1 MIAAGTSPQSSTTN
15 EWFMVSIA
23 SNSVGQIRYRPSIAY
38 GMGTLNVAIATALT
52 YFLPPLHEAPTD
64 LYFGAIAVT
73 AWKFGRG
80 PAILATI
87 ISTLA
92 VDYFIIPP
100 IFSILFDIAD
110 VTRFLIFAFVA
121 LLICY
126 LQDLYR
132 GTANRLRE
140 ANDVL
145 ESRVRERTAA
155 LATAN
160 QSLMIEVRERQATEA
175 ALLESEGKLRRALDS
190 AEFSLQ
196 EKVVLNRELNH
207 RVKNNLQIINSLLS
221 IQASR
226 LKDSGNREILK
237 ECQHRVRAIALVH
250 QRLCG
255 GTNLAQIDLAA
266 YFRQLVQEL
275 FRSYFVGTGK
285 VTPRIVVD
293 ETAMN
298 IDRLVPCALIVNELV
313 CNAFKYAFPEGQSGE
328 VRVEVHRDQ
337 NNVCLT
343 VADDGIGF
351 SPTDSTRRDRVGLQ
365 IVQALVEQLSG
376 KIQWENGRGTS
387 ATIIFPVLN

>member
-1 MIAAGTSPQSSTTN
+1 
-15 EWFMVSIA
+15 
-23 SNSVGQIRYRPSIAY
+23 
-38 GMGTLNVAIATALT
+38 
-52 YFLPPLHEAPTD
+52 
-64 LYFGAIAVT
+64 
-73 AWKFGRG
+73 
-80 PAILATI
+80 
-87 ISTLA
+87 
-92 VDYFIIPP
+92 
-100 IFSILFDIAD
+100 
-110 VTRFLIFAFVA
+110 
-121 LLICY
+121 
-126 LQDLYR
+126 
-132 GTANRLRE
+132 
-140 ANDVL
+140 
-145 ESRVRERTAA
+145 
-155 LATAN
+155 
-160 QSLMIEVRERQATEA
+160 
-175 ALLESEGKLRRALDS
+175 LESEGKLRRALDS

-337 NNVCLT
+337 SNVCLT

-387 ATIIFPVLN
+387 ATIIFPVMN

>member
-1 MIAAGTSPQSSTTN
+1 MK
-15 EWFMVSIA
+15 
-23 SNSVGQIRYRPSIAY
+23 
-38 GMGTLNVAIATALT
+38 
-52 YFLPPLHEAPTD
+52 APTD
-64 LYFGAIAVT
+64 LYFAAIAVT

-110 VTRFLIFAFVA
+110 VTRFFIFAFVA

-126 LQDLYR
+126 LQDQYR
-132 GTANRLRE
+132 VIANRVRE

-285 VTPRIVVD
+285 VTPRIAVD

-387 ATIIFPVLN
+387 ATIIFPAMN

>member
-1 MIAAGTSPQSSTTN
+1 
-15 EWFMVSIA
+15 MVSIA
-23 SNSVGQIRYRPSIAY
+23 SHSIGQIRPRATIAY
-38 GMGTLNVAIATALT
+38 SMGVLNVAIATALT
-52 YFLPPLHEAPTD
+52 FFLPPLHEAPTD

-80 PAILATI
+80 PAILATVL
-87 ISTLA
+87 STLA

-110 VTRFLIFAFVA
+110 VTRFAIFAFVG

-126 LQDLYR
+126 LQDRYR

-145 ESRVRERTAA
+145 ESRVQERTAA

-160 QSLMIEVRERQATEA
+160 QSLMIEVRERQSTEG
-175 ALLESEGKLRRALDS
+175 ALLESEAKLRRALDS
-190 AEFSLQ
+190 AECSLQ

-226 LKDSGNREILK
+226 LKDSGNQEILK

-255 GTNLAQIDLAA
+255 GTTLAQIDLAA

-285 VTPRIVVD
+285 VTPRIIVD

-328 VRVEVHRDQ
+328 VRVEVHRQQQDIR
-337 NNVCLT
+337 LI

-351 SPTDSTRRDRVGLQ
+351 SPAEATRRDRVGLQ

-376 KIQWENGRGTS
+376 KLHWENGRGTS
-387 ATIIFPVLN
+387 ATITFPVTN

>member
-1 MIAAGTSPQSSTTN
+1 MNAVAVN
-15 EWFMVSIA
+15 EHSIVHERVFYDL
-23 SNSVGQIRYRPSIAY
+23 VGQRFVWTISAATIVGYA
-38 GMGTLNVAIATALT
+38 MGTLNVAIATALT
-52 YFLPPLHEAPTD
+52 YFLPPRNGRPADRFVFRRDRGYRLEVA
-64 LYFGAIAVT
+64 
-73 AWKFGRG
+73 RG

-110 VTRFLIFAFVA
+110 VTRFFIFAFVA

-126 LQDLYR
+126 LQDQYR
-132 GTANRLRE
+132 VIANRVRE

-175 ALLESEGKLRRALDS
+175 ALLESEGKLLRALDS

-237 ECQHRVRAIALVH
+237 ECQHRVGAIALVH

-285 VTPRIVVD
+285 VTPRIAVD

-298 IDRLVPCALIVNELV
+298 IDRLVPW
-313 CNAFKYAFPEGQSGE
+313 
-328 VRVEVHRDQ
+328 R
-337 NNVCLT
+337 
-343 VADDGIGF
+343 
-351 SPTDSTRRDRVGLQ
+351 
-365 IVQALVEQLSG
+365 
-376 KIQWENGRGTS
+376 
-387 ATIIFPVLN
+387 